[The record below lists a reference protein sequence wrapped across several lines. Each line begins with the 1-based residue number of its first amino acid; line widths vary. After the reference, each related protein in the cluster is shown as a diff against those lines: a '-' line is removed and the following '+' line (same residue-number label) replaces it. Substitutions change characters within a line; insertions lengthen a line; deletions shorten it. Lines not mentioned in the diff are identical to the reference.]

1 MTHQREKFCKLLVHL
16 VGYSPWGC
24 KESDMTEQLNSSKV
38 TPELE
43 GNAGIFMLF
52 PPGQGTGPNNMAT
65 GSTQCEECPKKW

>member
-1 MTHQREKFCKLLVHL
+1 
-16 VGYSPWGC
+16 
-24 KESDMTEQLNSSKV
+24 MTEQLNSSKV

-65 GSTQCEECPKKW
+65 GSTQCEECPKNW